1 MGARHRRRAKIAQRS
16 RAWVV
21 VMRQLLTTKLPV
33 ASDSDHGPQ
42 RPGKIASALTHG
54 LDPCRALSAAHQRV
68 SRPSTNPFL
77 FSPRQTGAGGW
88 LGTRFPSP
96 PRRLFHFYAENS
108 HAKSVWDV
116 CPPRPVALRPV
127 QCAPRGLA
135 WLRLVVSPGPAPR
148 LKGVSV
154 PPPSFPQ
161 AALSVAGFRS
171 GLPTTRT
178 DDVGPRALAPPRGK
192 TTSDWTEL
200 NEVKTGGTAARG
212 AFGENRT
219 RRPAAVGTDEPYLW
233 ETRRPGGHH
242 PFGLKQRRSQG
253 WLGST

>member
-1 MGARHRRRAKIAQRS
+1 
-16 RAWVV
+16 
-21 VMRQLLTTKLPV
+21 MRQLLTTKLPV
-33 ASDSDHGPQ
+33 ASDSDYGPQ
-42 RPGKIASALTHG
+42 RPGKIASVSVGGQASVRAFSRTHRTAS
-54 LDPCRALSAAHQRV
+54 PRATGTFPL
-68 SRPSTNPFL
+68 
-77 FSPRQTGAGGW
+77 SPRQTGAGGW

-96 PRRLFHFYAENS
+96 PRRFFDFYGQNS
-108 HAKSVWDV
+108 HAKSDWDV
-116 CPPRPVALRPV
+116 YPPRPVALRPV
-127 QCAPRGLA
+127 ECAPRGLA

-148 LKGVSV
+148 LKGVSI

-192 TTSDWTEL
+192 TTCDWTEL

-233 ETRRPGGHH
+233 ETRHPGGHH
-242 PFGLKQRRSQG
+242 PFGLKQRHSQG